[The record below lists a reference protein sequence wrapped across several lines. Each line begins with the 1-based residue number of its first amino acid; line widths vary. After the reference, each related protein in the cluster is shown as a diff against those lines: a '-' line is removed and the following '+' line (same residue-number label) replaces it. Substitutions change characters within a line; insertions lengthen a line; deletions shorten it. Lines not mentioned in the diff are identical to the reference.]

1 MSFAVY
7 DEVSNYDHYS
17 PEWKL
22 KIYLDG
28 SKSIGIREEDFTE
41 ELKNLA
47 LKYEQDLI
55 IFVESLDMDL
65 CQRSL
70 HIVQKRSADM
80 ELHVNENNEDFEKL
94 KQVVYYTIFQTY
106 LNERIRFLDDSTEST
121 LI

>member
-55 IFVESLDMDL
+55 IFVESLNMDL

-70 HIVQKRSADM
+70 HVVQKRSTDM
-80 ELHVNENNEDFEKL
+80 ELHDNEKNKDFEKL
-94 KQVVYYTIFQTY
+94 KHIVYYTIFQTY
-106 LNERIRFLDDSTEST
+106 LNERIRFLEVSTVSD
-121 LI
+121 

>member
-1 MSFAVY
+1 MSSAIY
-7 DEVSNYDHYS
+7 EEVSNYEHYS
-17 PEWKL
+17 PDWKL
-22 KIYLDG
+22 KIHLGG
-28 SKSIGIREEDFTE
+28 SKSIGIRKEDFTE
-41 ELKNLA
+41 ELEELA

-80 ELHVNENNEDFEKL
+80 DLHVNENNEDFDKL